1 MRYFDFIKE
10 IKEIS
15 TSHILV
21 NEYGEGDIY
30 EYLNNGEH
38 KYPCIFLTVTNLTT
52 TDSGTAINF
61 TLFYTDRL
69 VENQANKTAIQSTGI
84 SVIKQILSKYE
95 QLHPEYLLNNV
106 NYTPFTE
113 KFTDMCAGIF
123 CDVVIE
129 NQIDTLE
136 DYDNECEEGAFAVKT
151 ITLTKNGVYDI
162 VGYDSAVVLV
172 EADCHEYEE
181 LVDELTNTIEQK
193 EVEID
198 SLEKEIVNV
207 NSINELLNEEIN
219 SLNMTIEQKDIIIYE
234 KDEQINS
241 VTTLSITENGTYTP
255 PTDVLGYNEVVVN
268 VESKVKRLKVSSLK
282 VTNDCIVDGTWGA
295 ESIDTSNVEGMSR
308 MFFNCSSLQSLDV
321 LGWVTNNVTD
331 MSYMFYNCQ
340 SLQSLDVS
348 NFDTS
353 NVKNMGSMFYNCQSL
368 QSLGDLSNF
377 DTSKVTNMGSMFSNC
392 KSLQSLDV
400 SNFVTNIV
408 TDMSY
413 MFYSCSSLQSLDVS
427 NFDTSNVKNMGSMF
441 GFCSS
446 LQTLDLSIFVT
457 NNVTDMSSMFSRSSL
472 QSLDLSNFDTSKV
485 TNMNWMFEYCS
496 SLQSLDMSNFDT
508 SKVTNMN
515 NIFVGCRKLTT
526 LIGGRTIDE
535 VISNNISTFNG
546 LKINISLDST
556 ILDRASLRA
565 LINGLADLTGSTSQK
580 LTLGST
586 LIAKLTE
593 EDIAVATAKNW
604 TIA

>member
-69 VENQANKTAIQSTGI
+69 VENQANKTSIQSTGI

-95 QLHPEYLLNNV
+95 QLHPEYLLNSV

-113 KFTDMCAGIF
+113 KFTDMCAGVF

-207 NSINELLNEEIN
+207 NRINELLNAEIN

-268 VESKVKRLKVSSLK
+268 VESEVKRTKVSSLT

-295 ESIDTSNVEGMSR
+295 ESIDTSNVTSMYGMFSG
-308 MFFNCSSLQSLDV
+308 C
-321 LGWVTNNVTD
+321 G
-331 MSYMFYNCQ
+331 

-348 NFDTS
+348 NWDTN
-353 NVKNMGSMFYNCQSL
+353 NVTSMY
-368 QSLGDLSNF
+368 G
-377 DTSKVTNMGSMFSNC
+377 MFGGC
-392 KSLQSLDV
+392 GSLQSLDV
-400 SNFVTNIV
+400 SNFVTNNVTRMDNMFYYCQSLQSLDVSNFVTNNV
-408 TDMSY
+408 TDMSS
-413 MFYSCSSLQSLDVS
+413 MFYSCSSLQSLDLSNFDTSNVKNMSNMFGFCSSLQSLDVS
-427 NFDTSNVKNMGSMF
+427 NFDT
-441 GFCSS
+441 
-446 LQTLDLSIFVT
+446 
-457 NNVTDMSSMFSRSSL
+457 NNVTNMSSMFNRSSL
-472 QSLDLSNFDTSKV
+472 QSLDLSNFDTNNV

-496 SLQSLDMSNFDT
+496 SLQSLDLSNFDT
-508 SKVTNMN
+508 NNVTNMN
-515 NIFVGCRKLTT
+515 NIFVGCRNLTT

-535 VISNNISTFNG
+535 VLSDNISTFNG
-546 LKINISLDST
+546 LKINISLSNT

-565 LINGLADLTGSTSQK
+565 IINGLADLTGSTSQK

>member
-69 VENQANKTAIQSTGI
+69 VENQANKTSIQSTGI
-84 SVIKQILSKYE
+84 SVIKQILSRYE
-95 QLHPEYLLNNV
+95 QLHPEYLLSNV

-113 KFTDMCAGIF
+113 KFTDMCAGVF

-136 DYDNECEEGAFAVKT
+136 NYDNECEEGAFTVKT

-162 VGYDSAVVLV
+162 VGYDSAIVLV

-181 LVDELTNTIEQK
+181 LVDELTNTIEQQG
-193 EVEID
+193 VEID
-198 SLEKEIVNV
+198 A
-207 NSINELLNEEIN
+207 LNT
-219 SLNMTIEQKDIIIYE
+219 TIEQKDIIIYE

-241 VTTLSITENGTYTP
+241 VTTLSITENGVYTP
-255 PTDVLGYNEVVVN
+255 PTDVLGYNEITVN
-268 VESKVKRLKVSSLK
+268 VESEVKRTKVSSLT
-282 VTNDCIVDGTWGA
+282 VNNDCIVDGTWDGDG
-295 ESIDTSNVEGMSR
+295 IDTSTMTNMTNMFSGCSSLQTLDMSNFVTNNVTNMNR
-308 MFFNCSSLQSLDV
+308 MFSGCSSLQTLDLSNFVTNNVTNMNWMFSGCASLQSLD
-321 LGWVTNNVTD
+321 LSNFDTNNVTN
-331 MSYMFYNCQ
+331 MGNMFYNCQ

-348 NFDTS
+348 NF
-353 NVKNMGSMFYNCQSL
+353 
-368 QSLGDLSNF
+368 
-377 DTSKVTNMGSMFSNC
+377 VTNN
-392 KSLQSLDV
+392 
-400 SNFVTNIV
+400 V

-413 MFYSCSSLQSLDVS
+413 MFNGCNELQSLDVS
-427 NFDTSNVKNMGSMF
+427 NFDTNNVKNMSSMF
-441 GFCSS
+441 CFCSS
-446 LQTLDLSIFVT
+446 LQSVGDLSNWDTSNVT
-457 NNVTDMSSMFSRSSL
+457 NMSSMFNRISL
-472 QSLDLSNFDTSKV
+472 QSLDLSNFDTNNVK
-485 TNMNWMFEYCS
+485 NMNWMFEYCS
-496 SLQSLDMSNFDT
+496 SLQSLDLSNFDT
-508 SKVTNMN
+508 NNVTNMN
-515 NIFVGCRKLTT
+515 NIFVGCRNLTT

-535 VISNNISTFNG
+535 VLSNNISTFNG

-580 LTLGST
+580 LTIGST

-604 TIA
+604 TIS

>member
-38 KYPCIFLTVTNLTT
+38 KYPCVFLTVTNLTT

-69 VENQANKTAIQSTGI
+69 IENQANKTAIQSTGI

-95 QLHPEYLLNNV
+95 QLHPEYLLNSV

-123 CDVVIE
+123 CDVTIE

-207 NSINELLNEEIN
+207 NGINELLNAEIN

-255 PTDVLGYNEVVVN
+255 PTDVLGYNEITVN
-268 VESKVKRLKVSSLK
+268 VESEVKRTKVSSLT
-282 VTNDCIVDGTWGA
+282 VNNDCIVDGTWDGDG
-295 ESIDTSNVEGMSR
+295 IDTSNVTNMSS
-308 MFFNCSSLQSLDV
+308 MFSNCSDLQTLDLSNWNTSNVTNMKNMFSGCSSLQSVDV
-321 LGWVTNNVTD
+321 SNFDTGNVTD
-331 MSYMFYNCQ
+331 MRYMFYTCY

-348 NFDTS
+348 GWNTS
-353 NVKNMGSMFYNCQSL
+353 NVTNMGHTFNICSSLQSVDLSNWNTGNVTSMVDMFSECMLL
-368 QSLGDLSNF
+368 QSLGDLSNW
-377 DTSKVTNMGSMFSNC
+377 
-392 KSLQSLDV
+392 DV
-400 SNFVTNIV
+400 
-408 TDMSY
+408 
-413 MFYSCSSLQSLDVS
+413 
-427 NFDTSNVKNMGSMF
+427 SNVKNISGMF
-441 GFCSS
+441 FNCKSI
-446 LQTLDLSIFVT
+446 QTLDLSGWDT
-457 NNVTDMSSMFSRSSL
+457 SNVTDIGAVFMQCNIQNLDISNWSNVSSIVNIYNVSYG
-472 QSLDLSNFDTSKV
+472 SNIPTYV
-485 TNMNWMFEYCS
+485 
-496 SLQSLDMSNFDT
+496 
-508 SKVTNMN
+508 
-515 NIFVGCRKLTT
+515 
-526 LIGGRTIDE
+526 GGRTIDE
-535 VISNNISTFNG
+535 VISNNITIFNG
-546 LKINISLDST
+546 LKVGSNHMMSNSA
-556 ILDRASLRA
+556 DRASLRA
-565 LINGLADLTGSTSQK
+565 LINGLADLTGSTSQT
-580 LTLGST
+580 LNLGST
-586 LIAKLTE
+586 LTTKLTE

>member
-38 KYPCIFLTVTNLTT
+38 KYPCVFLTVTNLTT

-69 VENQANKTAIQSTGI
+69 VENQANKTSIQSTGI

-113 KFTDMCAGIF
+113 KFTDMCAGVF

-136 DYDNECEEGAFAVKT
+136 NYDNECEEGDFAVKT

-172 EADCHEYEE
+172 ETDCHEYEE

-268 VESKVKRLKVSSLK
+268 VESEVKRLKVSSLK
-282 VTNDCIVDGTWGA
+282 VNNDCIVDGTWDGDG
-295 ESIDTSNVEGMSR
+295 IDTSNVTDMGN
-308 MFFNCSSLQSLDV
+308 MFKNCSALQSVDL
-321 LGWVTNNVTD
+321 TNFN
-331 MSYMFYNCQ
+331 
-340 SLQSLDVS
+340 
-348 NFDTS
+348 TS
-353 NVKNMGSMFYNCQSL
+353 NVKDMGWIFDTCRSLQSVGDLSNWDISNLTNMNAMFYRCSSL
-368 QSLGDLSNF
+368 QSLGDLSNW
-377 DTSKVTNMGSMFSNC
+377 DTSKVTSMNGVFS
-392 KSLQSLDV
+392 
-400 SNFVTNIV
+400 
-408 TDMSY
+408 
-413 MFYSCSSLQSLDVS
+413 
-427 NFDTSNVKNMGSMF
+427 G
-441 GFCSS
+441 CSS
-446 LQTLDLSIFVT
+446 LQTLDVSGWE
-457 NNVTDMSSMFSRSSL
+457 
-472 QSLDLSNFDTSKV
+472 TSKV
-485 TNMNWMFEYCS
+485 TNVGSMFYDCK
-496 SLQSLDMSNFDT
+496 SLQTLDLSNWDT
-508 SKVTNMN
+508 SNVTNINYMFIDCKN
-515 NIFVGCRKLTT
+515 LTT

-535 VISNNISTFNG
+535 VISNNISALNG
-546 LKINISLDST
+546 LKITAVLGFT
-556 ILDRASLRA
+556 IIDRASLRA
-565 LINGLADLTGSTSQK
+565 LINGLADLSSTSSQT
-580 LTLGST
+580 LSLGST
-586 LIAKLTE
+586 LTAKLTE
-593 EDIAVATAKNW
+593 EDIAIATAKNW
-604 TIA
+604 TIS